1 MRKLPVLPLLLQS
14 SYDAAG
20 MKLIMAKI
28 SKSSI
33 DFAGLQS
40 RMKAQFS
47 GLDPND
53 PPSWPGLPRFL
64 LCTAVTVGVVVALW
78 FVWLSSSDEEL
89 TAEKTKEVQL
99 REDYKKKL
107 TQAVNLDAL
116 KKQRE
121 EVQQYVT
128 QLEKQL
134 PSKAEMDALLSDI
147 NQAGLGRSLQFDL
160 FRPGQVSVKEYY
172 AELPIAVRVTG
183 RYHDL
188 GAFAA
193 DIANLSRIV
202 TLNNLTITP
211 VKDGNLVMDTTA
223 KTFRYLDAEEVAL
236 QHKNA
241 PAKGVKK

>member
-1 MRKLPVLPLLLQS
+1 
-14 SYDAAG
+14 
-20 MKLIMAKI
+20 MAKTPKI
-28 SKSSI
+28 SVDLSAIQNS
-33 DFAGLQS
+33 L
-40 RMKAQFS
+40 KAQFS

-53 PPSWPGLPRFL
+53 PPSWPALPRYL
-64 LCTAVTVGVVVALW
+64 LCVGVTVLVVVALW

-89 TAEKTKEVQL
+89 TAEQAKEVQL

-107 TQAVNLDAL
+107 VQAVNLDAL

-121 EVQQYVT
+121 QVQQYVT

-147 NQAGLGRSLQFDL
+147 NQAGLGRSLQFEL

-183 RYHDL
+183 RYHDI

-202 TLNNLTITP
+202 TLNNLALVP
-211 VKDGNLVMDTTA
+211 AKDGNLVMDTTA
-223 KTFRYLDAEEVAL
+223 KTFRYLDPEEVAL
-236 QHKNA
+236 QRKSA
-241 PAKGVKK
+241 PGAKK

>member
-1 MRKLPVLPLLLQS
+1 
-14 SYDAAG
+14 
-20 MKLIMAKI
+20 MAKTPKI
-28 SKSSI
+28 SV
-33 DFAGLQS
+33 DFSAIQNSL
-40 RMKAQFS
+40 KAQFS
-47 GLDPND
+47 GLDAND
-53 PPSWPGLPRFL
+53 PPSWPALPRYL
-64 LCTAVTVGVVVALW
+64 LCLAVTVLVVVALW

-89 TAEKTKEVQL
+89 TAEQAKEVQL

-107 TQAVNLDAL
+107 VQAVNLDAL

-121 EVQQYVT
+121 QVQQYVT

-147 NQAGLGRSLQFDL
+147 NQAGLGRSLQFEL

-183 RYHDL
+183 RYHDI

-202 TLNNLTITP
+202 TLNNLNLVPT
-211 VKDGNLVMDTTA
+211 KDGNLVMDTTA
-223 KTFRYLDAEEVAL
+223 KTFRYLDPEEVAL
-236 QHKNA
+236 QRKSA
-241 PAKGVKK
+241 PGAKK